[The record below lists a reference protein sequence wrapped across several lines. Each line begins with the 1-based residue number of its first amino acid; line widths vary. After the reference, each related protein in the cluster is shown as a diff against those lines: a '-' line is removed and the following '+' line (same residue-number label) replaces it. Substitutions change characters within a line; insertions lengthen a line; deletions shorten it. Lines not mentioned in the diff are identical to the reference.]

1 MSQKTPEGKRFPMS
15 FRTTAEL
22 RDKINDAA
30 KSSGRSV
37 AQELEW
43 RLERS
48 FLSAI
53 QMDQAPERLKELE
66 TASREDRVTISRLT
80 ELLMAARDELAGKS
94 GQDRVAPPVA
104 ATSDVT
110 RPRQAGEDQY
120 PPLPPPPMSVPGAA
134 ENDVVSLTDWLRTSI
149 ANEVHAQLRPK
160 APRDLFIAP
169 ISALGPMT
177 ASATVLTPDEVKKAE
192 PPPRGRTRFKP

>member
-1 MSQKTPEGKRFPMS
+1 MSQKTPEGKKIPAS

-80 ELLMAARDELAGKS
+80 ELLMVARDELAGKS
-94 GQDRVAPPVA
+94 GQDRVAPPIA

-110 RPRQAGEDQY
+110 RPSPSWRASI
-120 PPLPPPPMSVPGAA
+120 PAA
-134 ENDVVSLTDWLRTSI
+134 
-149 ANEVHAQLRPK
+149 
-160 APRDLFIAP
+160 
-169 ISALGPMT
+169 SAL
-177 ASATVLTPDEVKKAE
+177 SHVLTGRRRKRRRLAYRLAE
-192 PPPRGRTRFKP
+192 GLYC